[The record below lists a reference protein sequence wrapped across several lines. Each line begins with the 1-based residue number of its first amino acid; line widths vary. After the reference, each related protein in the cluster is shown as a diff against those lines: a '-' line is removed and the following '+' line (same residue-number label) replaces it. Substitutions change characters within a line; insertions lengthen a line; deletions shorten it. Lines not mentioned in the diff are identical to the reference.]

1 MKLHA
6 LFSGVRKRWLVQ
18 LVILGLIISA
28 LNVGNVLVLDTLW
41 HDAEFN
47 NLVLFLLLGIGA
59 YLLTIV
65 ESYLGEKL
73 GQHYLKDI
81 RHQLYTELMSPKNEQ
96 PPRRLGVSMS
106 RMITDSNNIKNWASL
121 GAATLVTSG
130 FSFIGYFVLI
140 FYAFSK
146 LFSPSKQQCGS
157 VFFSR
162 YCSLT
167 KFGKSIRWGKISAL

>member
-41 HDAEFN
+41 HHAEFN

-121 GAATLVTSG
+121 GTATLVTSG
-130 FSFIGYFVLI
+130 FSFIG
-140 FYAFSK
+140 
-146 LFSPSKQQCGS
+146 
-157 VFFSR
+157 
-162 YCSLT
+162 
-167 KFGKSIRWGKISAL
+167 